1 MSTTHWML
9 GLLAVG
15 LFAPAV
21 HGDEPAAKLPKVV
34 LIGDSIRL
42 SYTPE
47 VTRQLQGQA
56 VIVSPSANGQDSSN
70 LLKHLT
76 EWVIREQP
84 DVVHFNC
91 GIHDTK
97 KFAKTGTFQVSPE
110 DYEKNLRA
118 IVERIRKE
126 TKATTC
132 FATSTP
138 ILDDRAAAARAGRD
152 YQLLGSSIEQYNA
165 IAIRVMRALNVPVND
180 LRVAVTTSRTPLT
193 TEALLG
199 SDGVHFTAAGVEL
212 LGKQVAGFLRERLA
226 EQGRD

>member
-1 MSTTHWML
+1 MSTARWML
-9 GLLAVG
+9 GLLAMG
-15 LFAPAV
+15 LFAPV
-21 HGDEPAAKLPKVV
+21 VNGDEPAAKLPKVV

-47 VTRQLQGQA
+47 VVRQLKGKA
-56 VIVSPSANGQDSSN
+56 VIVSPSANGQDSNN
-70 LLKHLT
+70 LLKHLA

-97 KFAKTGTFQVSPE
+97 KFTKTGTFQVSPE
-110 DYEKNLRA
+110 DYGKNLRA
-118 IVERIRKE
+118 IVQRIRKE
-126 TKATTC
+126 TSATVC

-152 YQLLGSSIEQYNA
+152 YQLLGNSIEQYNA
-165 IAIRVMRALNVPVND
+165 IAIQVMSELNVPVDD
-180 LRVAVTTSRTPLT
+180 LHSAVATSRPPLAV
-193 TEALLG
+193 EALLG

-212 LGKQVAGFLRERLA
+212 LGQQVAGFLQ
-226 EQGRD
+226 EQLVTLDRD